1 MQGAGCGKAAR
12 PVLRGVSPVRDLPTY
27 QIAPYEIKTLCARM
41 HVETSGAAKCPSPS
55 RLRGRGVDVGLP
67 TLFWSN
73 IFIDVVIFKRN

>member
-1 MQGAGCGKAAR
+1 
-12 PVLRGVSPVRDLPTY
+12 
-27 QIAPYEIKTLCARM
+27 M